1 MVRDPATRRLFALK
15 TIHKKMLVEK
25 NAAVRTASLLSEK
38 HALELFCHPFITSLT
53 SHYQDAAYLYLL
65 MELAIGGDLFG
76 VMDRQ
81 EHLPESAARFY
92 TSSLTL
98 ALQHI
103 HQLEFVYRDLKP
115 ENILLDGRG
124 YIKLCDFGFAKK
136 IALERTFTQ
145 CGTPDYVAPEM
156 LMGQGVNQAC
166 DWWALGVLLYEMVRG
181 HPPFTDA
188 SGEDMKTFANI
199 LKGEIDFEGSGEDAK
214 FTEEARELIGS
225 LLTVKVASRLGY
237 INGGAESVIK
247 HPWFATLDWD
257 QLVNLTLDAP
267 WKPAVRFRAESI
279 RVPHTCSLHTYLTP
293 AACKPAHL
301 PHTRSLH
308 TLHTLR
314 LVGVTLPNVSFE
326 SRWRQLRAADD
337 TQFFDNEAEAS
348 TFASDALLSDK
359 DNATWAHVWAAF
371 GDYQPHPSCSS
382 GIVEAVAAGAV
393 GSFGGDATPS
403 TPVTVSEAA
412 VSAAGGEE
420 GKGDNSG
427 ALPRDKG
434 TTTTSQEGKRAP

>member
-1 MVRDPATRRLFALK
+1 LLLTLTLVTLHRRRQSLTKRSSSDLTPSNGGGSSSSVPGVSRSVQRYAPNKGYLHVVKPLGAGGFARVVMVRDPATRRLFALK

-53 SHYQDAAYLYLL
+53 SYYQDAAYLYLL

-103 HQLEFVYRDLKP
+103 HLLEFVYRDLKP
-115 ENILLDGRG
+115 ENILLDGQG

-181 HPPFTDA
+181 YPPFTDA
-188 SGEDMKTFANI
+188 SGEDMKTFAKI
-199 LKGEIDFEGSGEDAK
+199 LKGEVDFEGTGDDAK
-214 FTEEARELIGS
+214 FTEDARELIGS

-267 WKPAVRFRAESI
+267 WKPALS
-279 RVPHTCSLHTYLTP
+279 
-293 AACKPAHL
+293 
-301 PHTRSLH
+301 
-308 TLHTLR
+308 
-314 LVGVTLPNVSFE
+314 
-326 SRWRQLRAADD
+326 AADD

-348 TFASDALLSDK
+348 TFASDVLLSDK
-359 DNATWAHVWAAF
+359 DNAMWAHVWAAF

-382 GIVEAVAAGAV
+382 GIAEAV
-393 GSFGGDATPS
+393 ATPS
-403 TPVTVSEAA
+403 TPATEGHP
-412 VSAAGGEE
+412 GG
-420 GKGDNSG
+420 GFSG
-427 ALPRDKG
+427 R
-434 TTTTSQEGKRAP
+434 R